1 MMSAEKNRILI
12 VDDSPDDIH
21 FLMENLKDDYAVL
34 AATSG
39 EKALEIL
46 AKQPA
51 PNVILMDVMMPGM
64 DGYDTCRRIKSDPHT
79 KDVDVI
85 FVSAHDSTD
94 EKLAGYEAGGS
105 DYVIKPFSPSELL
118 QKVQLA
124 INNRQREHA
133 LEKEKTSAIETAM
146 TAMTSAG
153 ELGVVLEFL
162 RHSFTISNI
171 TDLAQHVV
179 EAMARYSLQCSVQ
192 MRSAAETINISSSGP
207 ASPLEQE
214 LLSRLSDQGRIMEH
228 GRRLILN
235 FGDVSLLIKNMP
247 LDDPDKCGRIRD
259 NVALLA
265 EGAESKLQALEI
277 EQHVIANRSRLQELA
292 FDSNRALREIEKI
305 QQEQKE
311 KNIQIMD
318 AVMQQMEASF
328 LSLGLTEEQELSMHN
343 IVQSGV
349 DKTINNFEA
358 GIEIDKRLHEI
369 MRNLQSV
376 AEKSHLP
383 R

>member
-1 MMSAEKNRILI
+1 MNTEKNRVLI
-12 VDDSPDDIH
+12 VDDSPEDIH

-46 AKQPA
+46 AKQPT

-64 DGYDTCRRIKSDPHT
+64 NGYETCRRIKSDPQT
-79 KDVDVI
+79 KDADVI

-105 DYVIKPFSPSELL
+105 DYVIKPFSPSELV
-118 QKVQLA
+118 QKVQLS
-124 INNRQREHA
+124 IDNRERQNT
-133 LEKEKTSAIETAM
+133 LEQEKTFAMETAM

-162 RHSFTISNI
+162 RHSFTITNI
-171 TDLAQHVV
+171 TDLALHVI
-179 EAMARYSLQCSVQ
+179 EAISRYSLQCSLQ
-192 MRSAAETINISSSGP
+192 MRSTIETINVSNRGA

-214 LLSRLSDQGRIMEH
+214 LLTRLSDQGRIMEH
-228 GRRLILN
+228 GGRLILN
-235 FGDVSLLIKNMP
+235 FGDISFLIKNMP

-259 NVALLA
+259 NVAILA
-265 EGAESKLQALEI
+265 EGAESKLKALEI
-277 EQHVIANRSRLQELA
+277 EQHNAASKERLQKLA
-292 FDSNRALREIEKI
+292 LNSNRALQAIEQI
-305 QQEQKE
+305 QQRQKE
-311 KNIQIMD
+311 ENMQIMD

-328 LSLGLTEEQELSMHN
+328 FSLGLTEEQETNLQN

-349 DKTINNFEA
+349 DRALNNFEA
-358 GIEIDKRLHEI
+358 GIEVDKQLREI
-369 MRNLQSV
+369 SQNLQSV
-376 AEKSHLP
+376 AEKS
-383 R
+383 

>member
-1 MMSAEKNRILI
+1 MMSTEKNRILI

-46 AKQPA
+46 ARQPM
-51 PNVILMDVMMPGM
+51 PNVVLMDVMMPGM
-64 DGYDTCRRIKSDPHT
+64 DGYETCRRIKSDPHT

-94 EKLAGYEAGGS
+94 EKLAGYEVGGS

-124 INNRQREHA
+124 INNRQRQHL

-179 EAMARYSLQCSVQ
+179 EAIARYSLQCSVQ
-192 MRSAAETINISSSGP
+192 MRSAVEIININNTGP

-228 GRRLILN
+228 GGRLILN
-235 FGDVSLLIKNMP
+235 YGDVSLLIKNMP

-265 EGAESKLQALEI
+265 EGAESKLKALEI
-277 EQHVIANRSRLQELA
+277 EQHVIENRSHLQELA
-292 FDSNRALREIEKI
+292 FDSNSALQEIGKI
-305 QQEQKE
+305 QQDQKE

-318 AVMQQMEASF
+318 AVMQQLEESF
-328 LSLGLTEEQELSMHN
+328 LSLGLTEEQELHLHN
-343 IVQSGV
+343 IIQSGV

-369 MRNLQSV
+369 MRNLQSA

>member
-1 MMSAEKNRILI
+1 MSTEKDRILI

-46 AKQPA
+46 AKQSA

-64 DGYDTCRRIKSDPHT
+64 DGYETCRRIKSDPHT

-105 DYVIKPFSPSELL
+105 DYVIKPFSPSELV

-124 INNRQREHA
+124 INNRQRQHA

-179 EAMARYSLQCSVQ
+179 EAIARYSLQCSVQ
-192 MRSAAETINISSSGP
+192 MRSAVETININNTGP

-228 GRRLILN
+228 GGRLIMN

-277 EQHVIANRSRLQELA
+277 ERHVIENRSRLQELA
-292 FDSNRALREIEKI
+292 FDSNSALQEIEKI
-305 QQEQKE
+305 QQDQKE

-318 AVMQQMEASF
+318 AVMQQLEESF
-328 LSLGLTEEQELSMHN
+328 LSLGLTEEQELHLHN
-343 IVQSGV
+343 IIQSGV

-358 GIEIDKRLHEI
+358 GIEIDRRLHEI
-369 MRNLQSV
+369 MRNLQCA
-376 AEKSHLP
+376 AEKSHLS